1 MRLIDA
7 DKLCEEFKRRQRAAL
22 NWKQQ
27 AIMNDNLESEIR
39 ADAVLGFLSE
49 VKLTIDNAPTI
60 ATDEDIKNFTLY
72 NYPLKPG
79 CDVKKEATA
88 AEAASK
94 QVKEKFFELSEDD
107 RIKAI
112 IFLMRSNNKLL
123 RTVLTDDD
131 KDDSGLLT
139 ED

>member
-7 DKLCEEFKRRQRAAL
+7 DELINNINQDIEAFERMDKNYF
-22 NWKQQ
+22 
-27 AIMNDNLESEIR
+27 
-39 ADAVLGFLSE
+39 ADGLIGG
-49 VKLTIDNAPTI
+49 LTLANKMIKKAPTI
-60 ATDEDIKNFTLY
+60 ASDEDIKNFTLY

-88 AEAASK
+88 AAAK
-94 QVKEKFFELSEDD
+94 QVKEKFFELSEED

-112 IFLMRSNNKLL
+112 IFSMRSNNKLL

-131 KDDSGLLT
+131 KDDSGLL
-139 ED
+139 EEGEE